1 MSIDKAFSL
10 FPVLETD
17 RLILRRLE
25 KYDAPNMFS
34 YFSKDEV
41 TEYYDLES
49 FTSEI
54 QASELIERFITRYE
68 EKKQI
73 RWAITLKES
82 DELIGTC
89 GFHAIEPEHWKA
101 EIGYELHPS
110 FWGKGIMTEAVST
123 VIQYGFNVM
132 SLNRIE
138 AFYDPRNISSAR
150 VLEKCGFEY
159 EGILK
164 KRYFEKGQFVDAAI
178 AGILKENYLKSSY

>member
-10 FPVLETD
+10 FPVLKTD
-17 RLILRRLE
+17 RLILRSLE
-25 KYDAPNMFS
+25 KRDVPNMFS

-41 TEYYDLES
+41 TKYYDLES
-49 FTSEI
+49 FTSEN
-54 QASELIERFITRYE
+54 QANELIERFITRYE
-68 EKKQI
+68 KKKQI
-73 RWAITLKES
+73 RWAITLEEY

-110 FWGKGIMTEAVST
+110 FWGKGIMTEAVAA
-123 VIQYGFNVM
+123 VIQYAFNEM
-132 SLNRIE
+132 ELNRIE
-138 AFYDPRNISSAR
+138 AFYDPRNKSSAR
-150 VLEKCGFEY
+150 VLEKCGFEN

-178 AGILKENYLKSSY
+178 ASILKENYLKSPC